1 MLLGGLRPAALS
13 GSEEGT
19 ETSILF
25 IVGLVEASGGGGI
38 VGGCRCRVWRSRKA
52 QDSMWC
58 CINRLGIERRDTFY
72 YWLDGKRPFLLMF
85 VSISLYFLV
94 IFFSC
99 LPVVFS
105 SFKYWNFELE
115 FIILYHSNDD
125 SILLYLIIFHITEE

>member
-25 IVGLVEASGGGGI
+25 IVGLVEASGGGV
-38 VGGCRCRVWRSRKA
+38 VGGCRCRVWRSPKA
-52 QDSMWC
+52 QDSM
-58 CINRLGIERRDTFY
+58 FY

-99 LPVVFS
+99 LLVVFS
-105 SFKYWNFELE
+105 SFK
-115 FIILYHSNDD
+115 
-125 SILLYLIIFHITEE
+125 